1 MTLLESTQSNLELVT
16 EMAQEQAIELA
27 KLKMELAEGKADL
40 KIKTDM
46 MTAYKA
52 EYTKYFNQLNK

>member
-16 EMAQEQAIELA
+16 EIAQEQCIELA
-27 KLKMELAEGKADL
+27 KLKMELAEIKSEL

-46 MTAYKA
+46 MIAYKA
-52 EYTKYFNQLNK
+52 EYTKYFNEFNK